1 MSIYLNADMALKMKD
16 SPDVRK
22 IVCETALSCYDD
34 VSHLL
39 KEYCVSTVDDLCKM
53 ATVEDLLSE
62 EFDVTNTGDGFDAS
76 FYDNCS
82 RSFSESISEMFTALL
97 PYLGDES
104 YLTMESPDDG
114 GWFESYEAKEHQLI
128 TGDKHDFYTND
139 SGSPSDDDVA
149 NAIISAAKELT
160 DKPETRNGL
169 AERLSKAESLKDI
182 VDTLSERTVV

>member
-1 MSIYLNADMALKMKD
+1 MC
-16 SPDVRK
+16 VK

-39 KEYCVSTVDDLCKM
+39 EEYCVSTVDDLCKI

-62 EFDVTNTGDGFDAS
+62 EFDVTDTGDGFDAS
-76 FYDNCS
+76 FYDDCS

-104 YLTMESPDDG
+104 CLTMESPDDG
-114 GWFESYEAKEHQLI
+114 GWFESYAVKEHQLI
-128 TGDKHDFYTND
+128 TGDKHDFYTDD
-139 SGSPSDDDVA
+139 SGSPSDGDVA